1 MYKYVRIM
9 QQRVFITQETNNI
22 QIFHTT
28 LTKWGSAQ
36 TSLVRV
42 DFAVYVSLTY
52 TNGARCGDRREVPTL
67 ETRAV
72 NIGQRGQDCFHP
84 GRAFI
89 QVVPLRAVMSQRR
102 EQRPNPGGKEPEG
115 GGTPQKL
122 PRSSQASE
130 VSRR

>member
-1 MYKYVRIM
+1 M

-72 NIGQRGQDCFHP
+72 NIGRRGQGCFHED
-84 GRAFI
+84 RAFI
-89 QVVPLRAVMSQRR
+89 QVVPPRAMTSRRR
-102 EQRPNPGGKEPEG
+102 EQRPDPGGQGARG
-115 GGTPQKL
+115 GRDTTKTPQI
-122 PRSSQASE
+122 
-130 VSRR
+130 